1 MEIQTCKSEKLGE
14 QYFWFQHESGLL
26 VYVFPKE
33 MASSYAL
40 FATKYGSLENKFKLT
55 ADDDFTTVPA
65 GIAHFLEHKMFENE
79 DGVDTFERFAKTGA
93 SANAYTSFDK
103 TAYLFSA
110 TDHFYE
116 SLEILLDFVT
126 HPYFTKETVEKE
138 QGIIAQEIQMYEDNP
153 NSRIYYELM
162 RAMYASH
169 DVRTEIAGTVESIS
183 RITPELL
190 YKCYKTFYN
199 LHNMALCVCGRVDCA
214 RVLEILNKVL
224 NPAPV
229 QTICRSYAKER
240 AEAASA
246 RTEIKMQVSKPQFA
260 IGVKDIAIPTDP
272 ISFAKKDFGMKIL
285 NEILFSSSADFYNE
299 MYEKG
304 ILNSKFSAEYDSAAS
319 FAYNIYTGE
328 TDDPDAFFELFKQY
342 IFDCQKHAVSDDAF
356 LRAKRCVYAD
366 FVRLF
371 DSTDEIANEL
381 IGYSFL
387 GIDLF
392 DNVRIIEE
400 IDKTYVEKLLQDC
413 FKEPYFALSV
423 IFPIQ

>member
-1 MEIQTCKSEKLGE
+1 MEIKTRISEKLGE
-14 QYFWFQHESGLL
+14 QYFTFRHDSGLT

-40 FATKYGSLENKFKLT
+40 FATKYGSLENKFKLAT
-55 ADDDFTTVPA
+55 DGDFTTVPA

-126 HPYFTKETVEKE
+126 HPYFTKATVEKE

-162 RAMYASH
+162 RAMYAAH

-190 YKCYKTFYN
+190 YKCYNTFYN

-214 RVLEILNKVL
+214 HVLEVLDRVLKA
-224 NPAPV
+224 APE

-240 AEAASA
+240 AEAAVK

-260 IGVKDIAIPTDP
+260 IGVKDIAIPTEP
-272 ISFAKKDFGMKIL
+272 AAFAKKDFGMKIL
-285 NEILFSSSADFYNE
+285 NEILFSSSTDFFNE

-304 ILNSKFSAEYDSAAS
+304 ILNSKFSSEYDSTLS

-328 TDDPDAFFELFKQY
+328 TDDPDAFLNQMKRY
-342 IFDCQKHAVSDDAF
+342 IFECQNHALSEDAF
-356 LRAKRCVYAD
+356 LRAKRSVYAD

-387 GIDLF
+387 DIDLF
-392 DNVRIIEE
+392 DNMRIIEE
-400 IDKTYVEKLLQDC
+400 IDKAYVENLLRDC

-423 IFPIQ
+423 VSPVE